1 MFYEYLNKIKD
12 FFIYL
17 CDFNTHYELWDE
29 LGPI

>member
-12 FFIYL
+12 FFIWI
-17 CDFNTHYELWDE
+17 FNPEEHAELWND

>member
-12 FFIYL
+12 FLISF
-17 CDFNTHYELWDE
+17 FNSEAHAELWND